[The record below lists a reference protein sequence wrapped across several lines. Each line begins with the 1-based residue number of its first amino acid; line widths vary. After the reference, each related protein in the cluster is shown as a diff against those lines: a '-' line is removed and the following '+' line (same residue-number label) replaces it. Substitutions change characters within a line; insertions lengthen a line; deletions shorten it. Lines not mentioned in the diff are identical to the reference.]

1 MAWYDIDISFE
12 LAANGDL
19 KHQESISA
27 IENSL
32 GNIFRT
38 RVSSRRQ
45 LYPFASPT
53 YYILFEQID
62 DISAQRLGRELL
74 NAIER
79 WETRIVAENID
90 IEAKPDDN
98 MFIVTLTYR
107 IINEGNIKYTFSDIL
122 RAI

>member
-1 MAWYDIDISFE
+1 MAWHDVDMNFE

-19 KHQESISA
+19 KHDESIPA

-45 LYPFASPT
+45 LYPFASPSWF
-53 YYILFEQID
+53 ILFEQID

-79 WETRIVAENID
+79 WETRIVAENIH
-90 IEAKPDDN
+90 IEAKPDNN

-107 IINEGNIKYTFSDIL
+107 IVNEGNVQYTFTDIL